1 MAEYTNAE
9 RVFRAMEAKQPDRI
23 PHFELAV
30 DRNVANAIL
39 PGASYEEFAEYMDWD
54 ALIHTD
60 RPYGAG
66 YLREEV
72 LSENPRITRDE
83 WGAVKRYTGEL
94 APIPVKAPVKS
105 EKDLENFKPPD
116 PDDERRYQLLKKW
129 VERYKGKRAIIAM
142 VTDLNSIASDVLGF
156 EDRLMAFYTNP
167 ELVLRVQQ
175 IILDYELRYINNA
188 IEVGADVVFING
200 DWAYKNGP
208 MFSME
213 HFNRFVYPPF
223 KAMVAEAKKGG
234 VYVMKHTDG
243 NIKPLLNSIV
253 EAGINALNPIDPN
266 AGMDIGEVKK
276 KYGDRLCLVGNVD
289 CAYALTFGSVEDVK
303 RTTKEVIR
311 KAGSGGGLIISS
323 SNSIHSAV
331 PPENYL
337 EMVKTIRDYGK
348 YPLDMAA
355 LS

>member
-9 RVFRAMEAKQPDRI
+9 RVFRAMETKQPDRV
-23 PHFELAV
+23 PHFETAV
-30 DRNVANAIL
+30 DHNVANVIL

-54 ALIHTD
+54 ALVHYD
-60 RPYGAG
+60 RPYGSG

-72 LSENPRITRDE
+72 LSESPRITRDE
-83 WGAVKRYTGEL
+83 WGAVKRYTDEMT
-94 APIPVKAPVKS
+94 PIPLEAPVKS
-105 EKDLENFKPPD
+105 EKDLGNFKPPD
-116 PDDERRYQLLKKW
+116 PDDERRYQLLKRW
-129 VERYKGKRAIIAM
+129 VEQYKGKRAIIAV
-142 VTDLNSIASDVLGF
+142 VTDHNSITSDVLGF

-167 ELVLRVQQ
+167 ELVLRVHQ
-175 IILDYELRYINNA
+175 IVLDYELRYINNV

-234 VYVMKHTDG
+234 VYVMKHSDG
-243 NIKPLLNSIV
+243 NINPLLNSIV
-253 EAGINALNPIDPN
+253 GAGINALHPIDPS
-266 AGMDIGEVKK
+266 AEMDIGEIKK
-276 KYGDRLCLVGNVD
+276 NYGDRICLIGNVD
-289 CAYALTFGSVEDVK
+289 CAHTLTFGSTEEVK
-303 RTTKEVIR
+303 QATKEVIR
-311 KAGSGGGLIISS
+311 RAGTGGGLITSS
-323 SNSIHSAV
+323 SNSIHKAV

-355 LS
+355 LN